1 MTFDETLAEQ
11 IRMCAACPKMCRHVC
26 PTFFAWRSDSP
37 TPHGRALLIHQSII
51 GTREIDERGIE
62 VLFQCLECSHCLTWC
77 KPEIDIATIVEEQ
90 RRVLV
95 AEERRPKGL
104 DEMALAIK
112 QYHNPY
118 SEPHASRNNWLSI
131 KKKKEGKSLFYFTGC
146 TAAYREQE
154 IASSTVELLES
165 LGYRISIGNG
175 SSDEWC
181 CGSPL
186 FRTGDI
192 ELGLEQARHNT
203 QMLNELDVEAIVVTC
218 PGCFRVLSK
227 DYPEHGLVLNK
238 PVRHISELLD
248 EIKDHLP
255 AADFEG
261 KITYHDPCH
270 LGRHSNI
277 YDAPRNVIKQVS
289 HSNLTEMERTRDNAM
304 CCGNGAGLRTL
315 FPEHAKKIGMERVQ
329 QAKQSG
335 ASILVTSCPF
345 CKNMLQSQSGNDLT
359 VLDLP
364 ELVLQ
369 AKRSRKVK
377 TH

>member
-1 MTFDETLAEQ
+1 MIFDETHTEQ

-37 TPHGRALLIHQSII
+37 TPHGRALLIHQAII
-51 GTREIDERGIE
+51 GTREIDERGVE

-90 RRVLV
+90 RKALV

-104 DEMALAIK
+104 VEMAQAIR
-112 QYHNPY
+112 QFHNPY
-118 SEPHASRNNWLSI
+118 SEPHMSRNNWLPI
-131 KKKKEGKSLFYFTGC
+131 KKKKGGKSLFYFIGC

-154 IASSTVELLES
+154 IASSTVDLLES

-186 FRTGDI
+186 FRTGDV
-192 ELGLEQARHNT
+192 ELGLEQARHNA
-203 QMLNELDVEAIVVTC
+203 QMLNEMNVDEIIVTC
-218 PGCFRVLSK
+218 PGCFRALSK
-227 DYPEHGLVLNK
+227 DYPEHGLILNK
-238 PVRHISELLD
+238 PVRHISQLLND
-248 EIKDHLP
+248 IKDNLP
-255 AADFEG
+255 AIDFMG

-270 LGRHSNI
+270 LGRHSKI
-277 YDAPRNVIKQVS
+277 YDEPRNVIKQVS
-289 HSNLTEMERTRDNAM
+289 NSNLNEMERTRDNAM

-335 ASILVTSCPF
+335 ASILVTACPF
-345 CKNMLQSQSGNDLT
+345 CKNMLQSQSGNDLI

-369 AKRSRKVK
+369 AKRGRKVK